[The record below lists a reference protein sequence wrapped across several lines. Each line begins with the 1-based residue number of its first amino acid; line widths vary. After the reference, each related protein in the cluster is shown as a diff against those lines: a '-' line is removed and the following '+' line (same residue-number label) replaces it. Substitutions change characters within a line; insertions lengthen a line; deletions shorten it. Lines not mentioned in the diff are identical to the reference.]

1 MSVARSLFAAHLC
14 SAGLT
19 RCVCP
24 DPRRAR
30 RTSPD
35 QFEVTFLSY
44 IGTVR
49 GLLGGGWV
57 LINRMKAFVVA
68 NEVDLDGFLLVGVR
82 LRPCCLIL

>member
-1 MSVARSLFAAHLC
+1 MSVASGSLFAAHLC
-14 SAGLT
+14 SAGPT
-19 RCVCP
+19 RCVCS

-30 RTSPD
+30 TTSPV
-35 QFEVTFLSY
+35 QFEVTFLPY

-68 NEVDLDGFLLVGVR
+68 NEVELDCCCSWEFVCGLVD
-82 LRPCCLIL
+82 